1 MKNLSFTKG
10 QANWDN
16 NDILEELENFIKLY
30 EKRPI
35 KNNKGGMLFTQ
46 MFYFYFILRKI
57 NPELVIESG
66 IYKGQSTWLIENT
79 LPNSEIIAL
88 DIDLNQREYIS
99 KKAFYSSKDFRFHNF
114 SKIPNNTLVFF
125 DDHVNHVERIIESN
139 FFNIKN
145 IILEDNYSPGS
156 GDFQTLKQIYNN
168 STFNHNPGILSL
180 IKTSIFFNTITLKK
194 IFNKNYNAKVD
205 IDKISKRIRDGNDE
219 KNWFENISNLID
231 CYYEFPPLTKY
242 ENLIED
248 QVSGKPLL
256 ENIPENLKIYLNQIK
271 EYNFFTYIKLI

>member
-1 MKNLSFTKG
+1 MKNLSFSKG
-10 QANWDN
+10 KTDWDN
-16 NDILEELENFIKLY
+16 NDILEELENFIQLY

-66 IYKGQSTWLIENT
+66 VYKGQSTWLIEKT

-114 SKIPNNTLVFF
+114 SKIPNSTLVFF

-145 IILEDNYSPGS
+145 IILEDNYSPGN
-156 GDFQTLKQIYNN
+156 GDFQTLKQIYNS

-219 KNWFENISNLID
+219 KNWFENINNLID
-231 CYYEFPPLTKY
+231 CYYEFPPLAKY
-242 ENLIED
+242 ENSIED
-248 QVSGKPLL
+248 QLSAKPLL